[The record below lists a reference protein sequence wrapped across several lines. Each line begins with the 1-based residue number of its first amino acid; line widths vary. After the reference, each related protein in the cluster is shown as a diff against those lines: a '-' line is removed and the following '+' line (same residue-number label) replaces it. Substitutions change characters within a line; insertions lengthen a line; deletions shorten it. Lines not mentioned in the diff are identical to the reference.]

1 MIIALSGY
9 TSLGK
14 INTKMN
20 SSQITKV
27 FALAL
32 VASAISCFNTDE
44 VKGGSGSE
52 NSSVMSLTEVSN
64 GFGRILPY
72 LIPVADAAGNPTAQ
86 IIEIRSLEDLYN
98 NPSTDLNP
106 VLPPVAWP
114 TEAINPAN
122 ADGNHFV
129 IVSFTGDIDE
139 TSVLDP
145 TASGLGNNGL
155 TGAITVV
162 AYNKLT
168 GESEDVEGR
177 AFINGYTYVNTNAG
191 PTRERWVAKAG
202 SAVVTALTFDRDGL
216 LVTPGV
222 GFPGTSDAASGVP
235 NGSFANAGNYIA
247 KNTFM
252 FVADTD
258 DDLSSYETFNPN
270 MVLRVVIKGTELG
283 EIEGGVR
290 STRGFYLENGGVATS
305 AVAGDD
311 GGPPLP
317 LLDGAGGRI
326 VTSPQD
332 LDIDVACDTDIYFS
346 FDEACQPHT
355 LGPIPSAYPPSLSNE
370 FTVEF
375 YPQVLPGEP
384 LPGTTIALAYSV
396 SPVSP
401 FNFTEFVVSPVVPFP
416 GQDPLGA
423 RSTAEVAYFHK
434 SAEDL
439 FGNRDSAS
447 AGSSIISFV
456 IGSDCPGLVNAPV
469 MPGALVIAS
478 NEGMKVLDLDGFGQ
492 GTGDPTHDFIRTE
505 YNVTFDD
512 DYGNIPTSGDI
523 SKFPFNPNLSQQGLF
538 PPLTAN
544 TTTLAGG
551 SRGVFTLTQNTSL
564 ETVLTPSNSMGSI
577 ADIMIGHPLDLAYNN
592 FDCISGGINNCA
604 SLAFQTIPGS
614 TTGGVGNNITNA
626 PHPNP
631 PRLELSPSCYS
642 PLIQSEE
649 PTRMGA
655 ISTLAP
661 GNAFGNP
668 ETGLKPSGLLTES
681 QSYGGFW
688 GPSAAIAICPTF
700 VLRQQVGHFLFLL
713 DETNS
718 DIVVLN
724 SNRMSII
731 KRVSVV
737 SPRDL
742 AISPDL
748 NILAVSNNSASTV
761 TFIDTDP
768 FSPTFLEVIKVVSL
782 VDSNNRRALGPT
794 EMVWQGDGEDVLVLC
809 DRSNSMALVSGN
821 GLEVRKII
829 SGVAS
834 PKLLAVT
841 DRNSSVYT
849 TGLYYAYV
857 VSENGSMK
865 IFESGPDGLQG
876 IGYDEFIGEP
886 LLDGRSGFENPSAVL
901 INPGSTKHS
910 VFVSYSTAN
919 GAVIDDIWLDSS
931 PTGSISIR
939 LAPGVVSDPSRRG
952 KEWLMVKQYKNV
964 FSSSLIRDMAVDD
977 LNNFGSVSTVYSV
990 FGGGNLVHHSSK
1002 ALSRAGSPVSF
1013 PRFLFAAS
1021 SAGFID
1027 VLNITE
1033 GTVAV
1038 DPIRVEGVTVLAHY
1052 WRQ

>member
-1 MIIALSGY
+1 
-9 TSLGK
+9 
-14 INTKMN
+14 MN

-27 FALAL
+27 FAVAL
-32 VASAISCFNTDE
+32 VASAVSCFSSDDE
-44 VKGGSGSE
+44 GGPGSE
-52 NSSVMSLTEVSN
+52 NASVMALTEVTN

-72 LIPVADAAGNPTAQ
+72 LIPVADPATGAPTAQ
-86 IIEIRSLEDLYN
+86 IIEIRSLDDLYN

-106 VLPPVAWP
+106 ILPPAAWP
-114 TEAINPAN
+114 VAAINPAN
-122 ADGNHFV
+122 ALGNHFV
-129 IVSFTGDIDE
+129 VVSFTGDIDE

-145 TASGLGNNGL
+145 TAPGQANNGL
-155 TGAITVV
+155 TGAITVT
-162 AYNKLT
+162 AYDKAT
-168 GESEDVEGR
+168 GVSTAVKGR
-177 AFINGYTYVNTNAG
+177 AFINGFTYAGSG
-191 PTRERWVAKAG
+191 PTREQWVSKA
-202 SAVVTALTFDRDGL
+202 SPFSVTALTVERNGTSF
-216 LVTPGV
+216 TPGA
-222 GFPGTSDAASGVP
+222 GFPGTSDAATNVP
-235 NGSFANAGNYIA
+235 DGSFASAGNYIA

-252 FVADTD
+252 FVADDD
-258 DDLSSYETFNPN
+258 DDLATYDTFPANS
-270 MVLRVVIKGTELG
+270 VLRVVIKGTELG

-311 GGPPLP
+311 GGAPLP

-332 LDIDVACDTDIYFS
+332 LDIDVACDEDIYFS
-346 FDEACQPHT
+346 LDEACQPHT

-384 LPGTTIALAYSV
+384 LPGTAISLAYSV
-396 SPVSP
+396 SPISP
-401 FNFTEFVVSPVVPFP
+401 FNFTKFVVSPVVPFP

-423 RSTAEVAYFHK
+423 RSTAEIEYFHK

-439 FGNRDSAS
+439 FGNRATASPDSS
-447 AGSSIISFV
+447 LISFV
-456 IGSDCPGLVNAPV
+456 VGSDCPGLVNAPV
-469 MPGALVIAS
+469 MPGSLVIAS

-492 GTGDPTHDFIRTE
+492 GTGDPTHDYIRTE
-505 YNVTFDD
+505 YNE
-512 DYGNIPTSGDI
+512 GDI
-523 SKFPFNPNLSQQGLF
+523 SKFPFNPNLALQGVF

-564 ETVLTPSNSMGSI
+564 ETALTASTSMGSI
-577 ADIMIGHPLDLAYNN
+577 ADVMIGHPLDLAYNN
-592 FDCISGGINNCA
+592 YECISGGQNNCA
-604 SLAFQTIPGS
+604 SLAFQTIPAS
-614 TTGGVGNNITNA
+614 TTGGRGNNITNA

-642 PLIQSEE
+642 PLIQAEE
-649 PTRMGA
+649 PTQMGLV
-655 ISTLAP
+655 STLSP
-661 GNAFGNP
+661 GNAFGDLA
-668 ETGLKPSGLLTES
+668 TGQKPSGLLTES
-681 QSYGGFW
+681 LSYGGFW
-688 GPSAAIAICPTF
+688 GPAPAQPTCPQF
-700 VLRQQVGHFLFLL
+700 VLRQQIGHFLFLL

-718 DIVVLN
+718 EIVILN

-731 KRVSVV
+731 KRLPVV

-768 FSPTFLEVIKVVSL
+768 FSPTFLEIIKVVSL
-782 VDSNNRRALGPT
+782 VDENNRRALGPT
-794 EMVWQGDGEDVLVLC
+794 ELVWQGDGEDILVIC

-829 SGVAS
+829 SGVEA

-841 DRNSSVYT
+841 DRNSSIYT

-857 VSENGSMK
+857 VSQTGRMK

-876 IGYDEFIGEP
+876 IGFDEFIGEP
-886 LLDGRSGFENPSAVL
+886 LLEGRSDFENPSALL
-901 INPGSTKHS
+901 INPGSLKHS
-910 VFVSYSTAN
+910 VFVAYAPPT

-931 PTGSISIR
+931 PTGGVPIR
-939 LAPGVVSDPSRRG
+939 LSPGVVADPSRRG
-952 KEWLMVKQYKNV
+952 KTWLAIKQYKDV
-964 FSSSLIRDMAVDD
+964 FSSSSIRDMAVDD
-977 LNNFGSVSTVYSV
+977 LNNFGSISTTYSV

-1002 ALSRAGSPVSF
+1002 ALSRGGTPVSF

-1038 DPIRVEGVTVLAHY
+1038 PPIRVEGVSVLAHY

>member
-1 MIIALSGY
+1 
-9 TSLGK
+9 
-14 INTKMN
+14 MN

-72 LIPVADAAGNPTAQ
+72 LIPVADPATGAPTSQ

-98 NPSTDLNP
+98 NPSTALNP

-114 TEAINPAN
+114 VAAINPAN
-122 ADGNHFV
+122 AIGNHFV
-129 IVSFTGDIDE
+129 VVSFTGNIDE

-145 TASGLGNNGL
+145 TASGLANNGL
-155 TGAITVV
+155 TGAITIT
-162 AYNKLT
+162 AYDKAT
-168 GESEDVEGR
+168 GASSPVSGR
-177 AFINGYTYVNTNAG
+177 AFINGITYYGSG

-202 SAVVTALTFDRDGL
+202 SNVVTALTFERDGGE
-216 LVTPGV
+216 VTPGV
-222 GFPGTSDAASGVP
+222 GFPGTSDAATGVP
-235 NGSFANAGNYIA
+235 NGSFASSGNYIA

-258 DDLSSYETFNPN
+258 GDLTTYETFPANRT
-270 MVLRVVIKGTELG
+270 LRIVIKGTELG
-283 EIEGGVR
+283 GVEGGVR

-305 AVAGDD
+305 AIAGDD
-311 GGPPLP
+311 GGAPLP

-332 LDIDVACDTDIYFS
+332 LDIDVACDEDIYIS
-346 FDEACQPHT
+346 LDEACQPHT
-355 LGPIPSAYPPSLSNE
+355 LGPIPGAYPPSLSNE

-384 LPGTTIALAYSV
+384 LPGSTIALAYTV

-423 RSTAEVAYFHK
+423 RSTAVVEYYHR

-447 AGSSIISFV
+447 PDSSIITFV
-456 IGSDCPGLVNAPV
+456 VGSDCPGLVNAPV
-469 MPGALVIAS
+469 MPGSLMIAS
-478 NEGMKVLDLDGFGQ
+478 SQGMKVLDLDGFGQ

-505 YNVTFDD
+505 YNVAFDD
-512 DYGNIPTSGDI
+512 DYGNIPVSGDI
-523 SKFPFNPNLSQQGLF
+523 SKFPFNPNLSLQGVF

-564 ETVLTPSNSMGSI
+564 ETTLTSNDSMGSI
-577 ADIMIGHPLDLAYNN
+577 TDVMIGHPLDLAYNN
-592 FDCISGGINNCA
+592 FECISGGQNNCA
-604 SLAFQTIPGS
+604 SSAFQLNPS
-614 TTGGVGNNITNA
+614 SPFVGGGNNITNA

-642 PLIQSEE
+642 PLIQAQE
-649 PTRMGA
+649 PTRMGLV
-655 ISTLAP
+655 STLAP

-668 ETGLKPSGLLTES
+668 TTGQKPSGLLTDS
-681 QSYGGFW
+681 TQYGGFW
-688 GPSAAIAICPTF
+688 GPSAAIPTCPTF

-713 DETNS
+713 DATNS

-731 KRVSVV
+731 KRLPVV

-748 NILAVSNNSASTV
+748 NFIAVSNNSASTV

-768 FSPTFLEVIKVVSL
+768 ISPTFLEVVKVVSL

-794 EMVWQGDGEDVLVLC
+794 EIVWQGNGEDILVIC
-809 DRSNSMALVSGN
+809 DRSDSMAIVSGN

-829 SGVAS
+829 SGVDS

-841 DRNSSVYT
+841 DRDSSIYT

-857 VSENGSMK
+857 VSESGSMK

-886 LLDGRSGFENPSAVL
+886 LLDGRSGFENPSALL
-901 INPGSTKHS
+901 INPGSSMLS
-910 VFVSYSTAN
+910 VFVAYAPPS
-919 GAVIDDIWLDSS
+919 GAAIDDIWLDSS
-931 PTGSISIR
+931 PVGQLTIR
-939 LAPGVVSDPSRRG
+939 LIPGFGNDPSRRG
-952 KEWLMVKQYKNV
+952 KEWLMIKQYSNV
-964 FSSSLIRDMAVDD
+964 FSSSSIRDMAVDD
-977 LNNFGSVSTVYSV
+977 LNNFGSLSSSYSV
-990 FGGGNLVHHSSK
+990 YGGGNLVPYNSK
-1002 ALSRAGSPVSF
+1002 ALTRVVNGVVIPVSF

-1027 VLNITE
+1027 VLNITA

-1038 DPIRVEGVTVLAHY
+1038 APIRAEGVSVLAHY

>member
-1 MIIALSGY
+1 
-9 TSLGK
+9 
-14 INTKMN
+14 MN

-27 FALAL
+27 FAVAL
-32 VASAISCFNTDE
+32 VASAVSCFNTDE
-44 VKGGSGSE
+44 VKGGSGSAS
-52 NSSVMSLTEVSN
+52 SSVMALTEVTN

-72 LIPVADAAGNPTAQ
+72 LIPIADPVTGSPTAQ

-106 VLPPVAWP
+106 ILPPAAWP
-114 TEAINPAN
+114 LAAINPAN
-122 ADGNHFV
+122 EDGNHFV
-129 IVSFTGDIDE
+129 VVSFTGDIDE

-145 TASGLGNNGL
+145 TASGQANNGL
-155 TGAITVV
+155 TGAITVT
-162 AYNKLT
+162 AYNKAT
-168 GESEDVEGR
+168 GESKAVPGR
-177 AFINGYTYVNTNAG
+177 AFINGITYAGNG
-191 PTRERWVAKAG
+191 PTRERWVSKAG
-202 SAVVTALTFDRDGL
+202 SAGVTALTFKRNGID
-216 LVTPGV
+216 VTPGL
-222 GFPGTSDAASGVP
+222 GYPGTSDAASGVP
-235 NGSFANAGNYIA
+235 NGSFASAGNYIA

-252 FVADTD
+252 FVADAD
-258 DDLSSYETFNPN
+258 NDLSSYETFEPN

-283 EIEGGVR
+283 GVEGGVR

-311 GGPPLP
+311 GGAPLP

-326 VTSPQD
+326 VTSPRD
-332 LDIDVACDTDIYFS
+332 LDIDVACDEDIYFS
-346 FDEACQPHT
+346 LDEACQPHT

-375 YPQVLPGEP
+375 YPQVLPGAP
-384 LPGTTIALAYSV
+384 LPGSTIPLAYSV

-401 FNFTEFVVSPVVPFP
+401 FNFTEFVISPVVPFP
-416 GQDPLGA
+416 GQDALGA
-423 RSTAEVAYFHK
+423 RSTAEVEYFHK

-439 FGNRDSAS
+439 FGNRAGAS
-447 AGSSIISFV
+447 ADSSLISFV
-456 IGSDCPGLVNAPV
+456 VGSDCPGLVNAPV
-469 MPGALVIAS
+469 MPGSLLIAS

-492 GTGDPTHDFIRTE
+492 GTGDPTHDFNRTE
-505 YNVTFDD
+505 YNVGFDD
-512 DYGNIPTSGDI
+512 EYGNIPDEGDI
-523 SKFPFNPNLSQQGLF
+523 SKFPFNPNLSLQGVF
-538 PPLTAN
+538 PPLTAD

-551 SRGVFTLTQNTSL
+551 SRGVFTLTQNTAL
-564 ETVLTPSNSMGSI
+564 ETALTSSTSMGSI
-577 ADIMIGHPLDLAYNN
+577 ADVMIGHPLDLAYNN
-592 FDCISGGINNCA
+592 FECISGGQNNCA

-614 TTGGVGNNITNA
+614 TTGGRGNNITNA

-642 PLIQSEE
+642 PLIQSQE
-649 PTRMGA
+649 PTLMGLT
-655 ISTLAP
+655 STLAP
-661 GNAFGNP
+661 GNAFGDP
-668 ETGLKPSGLLTES
+668 STGQKPSGLLTES
-681 QSYGGFW
+681 ISYGGFW
-688 GPSAAIAICPTF
+688 GPAPAQTTCPTF
-700 VLRQQVGHFLFLL
+700 VLRQQIGHFLFLL

-731 KRVSVV
+731 KRVPVV

-794 EMVWQGDGEDVLVLC
+794 EMVWQGDGEDVLVIC
-809 DRSNSMALVSGN
+809 DRSDSLALVSGN

-829 SGVAS
+829 SGVEN

-841 DRNSSVYT
+841 NRNSSVYT

-857 VSENGSMK
+857 VSQTGSMK

-886 LLDGRSGFENPSAVL
+886 LLDGRSGFDNPSALL

-910 VFVSYSTAN
+910 VFVAYSSTT
-919 GAVIDDIWLDSS
+919 GAVIDDIWLDSA
-931 PTGSISIR
+931 PPGALSIR
-939 LAPGVVSDPSRRG
+939 MSPGQISDPSRRG
-952 KEWLMVKQYKNV
+952 KEWLMIKQYKDV
-964 FSSSLIRDMAVDD
+964 FSSSAIRDMAVDD
-977 LNNFGSVSTVYSV
+977 LNNFGSLSTTYSV

-1002 ALSRAGSPVSF
+1002 SLSRAGSPVSF

-1038 DPIRVEGVTVLAHY
+1038 APIRVEGVSVLAHY

>member
-1 MIIALSGY
+1 
-9 TSLGK
+9 
-14 INTKMN
+14 MN
-20 SSQITKV
+20 SSKITKV
-27 FALAL
+27 LAVAV
-32 VASAISCFNTDE
+32 VASAVSCFNTDE
-44 VKGGSGSE
+44 DK
-52 NSSVMSLTEVSN
+52 SSAISPIMSLTEVTN

-72 LIPVADAAGNPTAQ
+72 LIPIADPSTGTPTAQ

-106 VLPPVAWP
+106 ILPPAAWP
-114 TEAINPAN
+114 TAAINPAN
-122 ADGNHFV
+122 AIGNHFV
-129 IVSFTGDIDE
+129 VVSFSGHIDE

-145 TASGLGNNGL
+145 TASGLANNGL
-155 TGAITVV
+155 TGAITIIAYDKTTGASTPV
-162 AYNKLT
+162 A
-168 GESEDVEGR
+168 GR
-177 AFINGYTYVNTNAG
+177 AFINGVTYYGAG
-191 PTRERWVAKAG
+191 PTREQWVAKAG
-202 SAVVTALTFDRDGL
+202 SAVVTALTFERDGL
-216 LVTPGV
+216 DVTPGV
-222 GFPGTSDAASGVP
+222 GFPGTSDSATGVP
-235 NGSFANAGNYIA
+235 NGSFASAGNYIA

-252 FVADTD
+252 FVADSD
-258 DDLSSYETFNPN
+258 GDLSTYETFPANR
-270 MVLRVVIKGTELG
+270 VLRVVIKGTELG

-290 STRGFYLENGGVATS
+290 STGGFYLENGGVATS
-305 AVAGDD
+305 AIAGDD
-311 GGPPLP
+311 GGAPLP
-317 LLDGAGGRI
+317 LLDGSGGRI
-326 VTSPQD
+326 VTSPRD
-332 LDIDVACDTDIYFS
+332 LDIDVSCDEDIYFS
-346 FDEACQPHT
+346 LDEACQPHT

-384 LPGTTIALAYSV
+384 LPGTKISLAYTV
-396 SPVSP
+396 SPISP
-401 FNFTEFVVSPVVPFP
+401 FNFTEFSISPVVPFP

-423 RSTAEVAYFHK
+423 RSTAEVVYFHK

-439 FGNRDSAS
+439 FGNSESAS
-447 AGSSIISFV
+447 ADSSIISFV
-456 IGSDCPGLVNAPV
+456 VGSDCPGLVNAPV
-469 MPGALVIAS
+469 MPGALMIAS

-492 GTGDPTHDFIRTE
+492 GTGDPTHDYIRTE
-505 YNVTFDD
+505 YNVTFDAA
-512 DYGNIPTSGDI
+512 YGNIPTSGDI
-523 SKFPFNPNLSQQGLF
+523 SKFPFNPNLALQGLF

-564 ETVLTPSNSMGSI
+564 ETALTSSDSMGSI
-577 ADIMIGHPLDLAYNN
+577 ADVMIGHPLDLAYNN
-592 FDCISGGINNCA
+592 FECISGGQNNCA
-604 SLAFQTIPGS
+604 SLAFQTTPGA
-614 TTGGVGNNITNA
+614 TTGGRGNNISNA

-649 PTRMGA
+649 PTLMGA
-655 ISTLAP
+655 VSTLAP

-668 ETGLKPSGLLTES
+668 TTGQKPSGLLTES
-681 QSYGGFW
+681 LSYGGFW
-688 GPSAAIAICPTF
+688 GPAPAQPTCPTF
-700 VLRQQVGHFLFLL
+700 VLRQQIGHFLFLL

-731 KRVSVV
+731 KRVPVV

-794 EMVWQGDGEDVLVLC
+794 EMVWQGDGEDILVIC
-809 DRSNSMALVSGN
+809 DRSDSMALVSGN

-829 SGVAS
+829 SGVES

-841 DRNSSVYT
+841 DRNSSIYT

-857 VSENGSMK
+857 VSQTGGMK

-886 LLDGRSGFENPSAVL
+886 LLDGRSGFENPGAVL

-910 VFVSYSTAN
+910 VFVAYAPTT
-919 GAVIDDIWLDSS
+919 GAAIDDIWLDSS
-931 PTGSISIR
+931 PTGGIPIRIS
-939 LAPGVVSDPSRRG
+939 PGVTADPSRRG
-952 KEWLMVKQYKNV
+952 KEWLMIKQYKNV
-964 FSSSLIRDMAVDD
+964 FSSSSIRDMAVDD
-977 LNNFGSVSTVYSV
+977 LNNFGSLSTTYSV

-1038 DPIRVEGVTVLAHY
+1038 PPIRVEGVSVLAHY

>member
-1 MIIALSGY
+1 
-9 TSLGK
+9 
-14 INTKMN
+14 MN
-20 SSQITKV
+20 PSQITKV

-32 VASAISCFNTDE
+32 VAFAISCFNTDE

-52 NSSVMSLTEVSN
+52 NSSVMALTEVTN

-72 LIPVADAAGNPTAQ
+72 LIPIADPATGAPTAQ

-106 VLPPVAWP
+106 ILPPAAWP
-114 TEAINPAN
+114 AAAVNPAN
-122 ADGNHFV
+122 APGNHFV
-129 IVSFTGDIDE
+129 VVSFTGDIDE

-145 TASGLGNNGL
+145 TAGGLANNGL
-155 TGAITVV
+155 TGAITVT
-162 AYNKLT
+162 AYNKAT
-168 GESEDVEGR
+168 GESSPVEGR
-177 AFINGYTYVNTNAG
+177 AFINGYTYYGGGASG
-191 PTRERWVAKAG
+191 PIRERWVAKAG
-202 SAVVTALTFDRDGL
+202 SSGVTALTFERDGIQ
-216 LVTPGV
+216 VTPGI

-252 FVADTD
+252 FVADATSNPG
-258 DDLSSYETFNPN
+258 LSSYDTFDPN
-270 MVLRVVIKGTELG
+270 VVLRVVIKGSELG

-290 STRGFYLENGGVATS
+290 STRGFYLENGGIATS

-311 GGPPLP
+311 GGAPLP
-317 LLDGAGGRI
+317 LLDGAGGRV

-332 LDIDVACDTDIYFS
+332 LDIDVACDSDIYFS
-346 FDEACQPHT
+346 LDEACQPHT
-355 LGPIPSAYPPSLSNE
+355 LGPIPGAFPPSLSNE

-384 LPGTTIALAYSV
+384 LPGATIPLAYTV

-439 FGNRDSAS
+439 FGNRDNAS
-447 AGSSIISFV
+447 PDSSLISFV
-456 IGSDCPGLVNAPV
+456 VGSDCPGLVNAPV
-469 MPGALVIAS
+469 MPGSLMIAS

-512 DYGNIPTSGDI
+512 DYGNIPMSGDI
-523 SKFPFNPNLSQQGLF
+523 SKFPFNPNLSLQGVF
-538 PPLTAN
+538 PPLTAA

-564 ETVLTPSNSMGSI
+564 ETALTSRTSMGSI
-577 ADIMIGHPLDLAYNN
+577 ADVMIGHPLDLAYNN
-592 FDCISGGINNCA
+592 FECISGGQNNCA

-614 TTGGVGNNITNA
+614 TTGGRGNNITNA

-642 PLIQSEE
+642 PLIQAEE
-649 PTRMGA
+649 PTLMGLT
-655 ISTLAP
+655 STLAP

-668 ETGLKPSGLLTES
+668 ATGQKPSGLLTES
-681 QSYGGFW
+681 LSYGGFW
-688 GPSAAIAICPTF
+688 GPAPAQTVCPTF

-713 DETNS
+713 DATNS
-718 DIVVLN
+718 EIVVLN

-731 KRVSVV
+731 KRVPVV

-794 EMVWQGDGEDVLVLC
+794 EMVWQGDGEDVLVIC
-809 DRSNSMALVSGN
+809 DRSGSLALVSGN

-841 DRNSSVYT
+841 DRSSSVYT

-857 VSENGSMK
+857 VSETGSMK

-886 LLDGRSGFENPSAVL
+886 LLDGRSGFENPSAML

-910 VFVSYSTAN
+910 VFVAYAPTT
-919 GAVIDDIWLDSS
+919 GATIDDVWLDSS
-931 PTGSISIR
+931 PTGPLTIR

-952 KEWLMVKQYKNV
+952 KEWLMIKQYKDV
-964 FSSSLIRDMAVDD
+964 FSSSSIRDLAVDD
-977 LNNFGSVSTVYSV
+977 LNNFGSISTTYSV

-1038 DPIRVEGVTVLAHY
+1038 PPIRVEGVSVLAHY